1 MENGRGHYFLL
12 FGAELYGH
20 VQIANALKNFPFIQQ
35 FTVVSMAW

>member
-1 MENGRGHYFLL
+1 MEEAIISYSLA
-12 FGAELYGH
+12 AELYGH